1 MSLPW
6 AIQEIHLPAE
16 ETKGQQ
22 RRSIF
27 NEDPWALRKCH
38 QCHENFIPTPAN
50 NDFDFCS
57 GDCRLS
63 CSILRHTKKQQRSQQ
78 QQGRKKK

>member
-16 ETKGQQ
+16 EAKGQQ

-38 QCHENFIPTPAN
+38 QCHEVMCLKGRVACYTSFYLYMRTINV
-50 NDFDFCS
+50 FC
-57 GDCRLS
+57 CETYLA
-63 CSILRHTKKQQRSQQ
+63 
-78 QQGRKKK
+78 